1 MKKNE
6 GPTAQAK
13 NVQIKFRLI
22 PTPIQMKAI
31 NRKLVKEFIEVELR
45 DCKCHLMNGEYAEAY
60 CVLQRIFHIHEP
72 ARVALYKILAYG
84 LDGKELDLNVLIHHM
99 RNAAADGH
107 IPSMRQLAKLFKAEV
122 FEDKYGEAELW
133 MLKASILD
141 PGRERDSDL
150 FNPESTSRHL
160 LVKDVLEALDEGM
173 DSFYNNEEA
182 AQKAA
187 AIPISLPFERTFI
200 EILGGS
206 NCEALLAQ
214 TVEPLHKGEYDT
226 VESLLKQ
233 ASEYDNVAALIFA
246 AQLYDGIGRKED
258 FFDNIEMAAS
268 YGSVPSMFTLSAC
281 YRCGYGVEKSDDYAD
296 AWFWMASQY
305 DIDNRGLKEAILLN
319 V

>member
-6 GPTAQAK
+6 GPTAQAE

-31 NRKLVKEFIEVELR
+31 NRKLVKGFIEVELR
-45 DCKCHLMNGEYAEAY
+45 NCKRHLMNGEYAEAY
-60 CVLQRIFHIHEP
+60 CVLQRIFHIYEP
-72 ARVALYKILAYG
+72 ARVALYKMHAYELG
-84 LDGKELDLNVLIHHM
+84 GMELDLNVLVHHM

-107 IPSMRQLAKLFKAEV
+107 IPSMRLFAKLYETDV
-122 FEDKYGEAELW
+122 LEDKYGEAELW

-141 PGRERDSDL
+141 PAREWDSDL
-150 FNPESTSRHL
+150 FNPESTPRHL
-160 LVKDVLEALDEGM
+160 LVKDVLEVLDEGM

-214 TVEPLHKGEYDT
+214 TVEPLLKGEYDT

-258 FFDNIEMAAS
+258 F
-268 YGSVPSMFTLSAC
+268 
-281 YRCGYGVEKSDDYAD
+281 
-296 AWFWMASQY
+296 
-305 DIDNRGLKEAILLN
+305 
-319 V
+319 

>member
-1 MKKNE
+1 MKKKKK
-6 GPTAQAK
+6 PAAMAQNK
-13 NVQIKFRLI
+13 QIKFEFI
-22 PTPIQMKAI
+22 PTPIQMKTI
-31 NRKLVKEFIEVELR
+31 NRELCEEFIEVELR
-45 DCKCHLMNGEYAEAY
+45 DCKRHLMNGEYAEAY
-60 CVLQRIFHIHEP
+60 CVLQRIFHIYEP
-72 ARVALYKILAYG
+72 ARVALYKIHAYELG
-84 LDGKELDLNVLIHHM
+84 GMELDLNVLVHHM

-107 IPSMRQLAKLFKAEV
+107 IPSMRLFAKLYETDV
-122 FEDKYGEAELW
+122 LEDKYGEAELW

-141 PGRERDSDL
+141 PAREWDSDL
-150 FNPESTSRHL
+150 FNPEITPRHL

-173 DSFYNNEEA
+173 DSFYNNEDA

-200 EILGGS
+200 ENLGGS

-214 TVEPLHKGEYDT
+214 TVEPLLKGEYDT
-226 VESLLKQ
+226 VESLFKQ
-233 ASEYDNVAALIFA
+233 ASEYDYVAAMLFA
-246 AQLYDGIGRKED
+246 AQFYDGIGRKED

-296 AWFWMASQY
+296 AWYWMASQY
-305 DIDNRGLKEAILLN
+305 DIDNRGLKEAILLS

>member
-1 MKKNE
+1 MTKNDR
-6 GPTAQAK
+6 PTAQAE
-13 NVQIKFRLI
+13 NVQKKFKVI
-22 PTPIQMKAI
+22 PTPLQMRTVTRNVYEDIIQAK
-31 NRKLVKEFIEVELR
+31 LR
-45 DCKCHLMNGEYAEAY
+45 DCNRHLMNDEFFEAHRD
-60 CVLQRIFHIHEP
+60 LQCIIHIYEP
-72 ARVALYKILAYG
+72 ARVALYKMLAY
-84 LDGKELDLNVLIHHM
+84 ELVGEELNLSVLVHHM

-107 IPSMRQLAKLFKAEV
+107 IPSMRLLAKLYEAEILA
-122 FEDKYGEAELW
+122 DIYGEAELW

-141 PGRERDSDL
+141 PAREWDSDL
-150 FNPESTSRHL
+150 FNPEITPRHL

-173 DSFYNNEEA
+173 DSFYNNEDA

-200 EILGGS
+200 ENLGGS

-214 TVEPLHKGEYDT
+214 TVEPLLKGEYDT

-233 ASEYDNVAALIFA
+233 ASEYDYVAAMLFA
-246 AQLYDGIGRKED
+246 AQLYDGIGRKEG

-296 AWFWMASQY
+296 AWYWMASQY
-305 DIDNRGLKEAILLN
+305 DIDNRGLNEAILLN